1 MQKDVNSVIEQCKNK
16 MEAAINHLEKELI
29 HIRAGK
35 ASPAMLDS
43 VQADYYGSMVP
54 LNQISNI
61 STPDPKTIAIQP
73 WEKSMIPVIEKA
85 ILAANL
91 GFNPDNNGELIR
103 INVPALT
110 EERRKQLVKQVN
122 KEGEIAKVSI
132 RNARKDSNDQLKK
145 LLNEGLSED
154 LKKDTENEV
163 QKLTDDFNN
172 KVNIL
177 VKAREKDIM
186 TI

>member
-1 MQKDVNSVIEQCKNK
+1 MQKDVNSVLEQCKNK
-16 MEAAINHLEKELI
+16 MDDAINHLEKELI

-91 GFNPDNNGELIR
+91 GFNPENNGELIR

-154 LKKDTENEV
+154 LKKDTETEV

>member
-1 MQKDVNSVIEQCKNK
+1 MQKDVDIVLKQCKSS

-43 VQADYYGSMVP
+43 VQVDYYGSMMP

-61 STPDPKTIAIQP
+61 STPDPKTIAVQP

-154 LKKDTENEV
+154 IKKDAENEV
-163 QKLTDDFNN
+163 QKYTDDFNN

-177 VKAREKDIM
+177 VKAREKDVM